1 MTDDIISMSNKIEEL
16 KTIMSEIDYESK
28 STVIEID
35 HIQAVMEKN
44 KNIIHKEDYKKMQE
58 MILELDV
65 RHQELRL
72 VYVDLSRDFALLN
85 MSRRDVET
93 TGAHVSPLV

>member
-72 VYVDLSRDFALLN
+72 VYVDLSRNFALLN
-85 MSRRDVET
+85 NKI
-93 TGAHVSPLV
+93 